1 MPDWLNRWIGKRP
14 TESPLALRLRDY
26 SPYDAPF
33 VGYGAQ
39 ITIEQAQAN
48 LAHFER
54 VLPQR
59 LECVAGLLR
68 ELAGID
74 TAPALAAPRE
84 QGAPLTEA
92 LHRWAI
98 EQWPALRAAP
108 PAAGLQAWLTSP
120 RRGDDIVYSL
130 LLDIAMLLGEL
141 IHRGNPDWRWAL
153 DLDPTNLRDDMVSA
167 RRVVLLADPVGE
179 MRVPF
184 LIDVED
190 VVVHGFLHA
199 SDPAQQWLNPWRRLV
214 DEGIRG
220 DAMAYWRTT
229 APPS

>member
-14 TESPLALRLRDY
+14 PESPLALRLRDY
-26 SPYDAPF
+26 LPYDAPF

-39 ITIEQAQAN
+39 ITIEQAQAD

-59 LECVAGLLR
+59 LEYVASLLH

-84 QGAPLTEA
+84 QAAPLTEA

-98 EQWPALRAAP
+98 EQWPALCAARL
-108 PAAGLQAWLTSP
+108 AAGLQAWLSSP
-120 RRGDDIVYSL
+120 RRGDDIVFSL
-130 LLDIAMLLGEL
+130 LLDVAILLGEL
-141 IHRGNPDWRWAL
+141 VRRANPDWRWEL
-153 DLDPTNLRDDMVSA
+153 DLAPANLSDDMVSA

-179 MRVPF
+179 MRTPF

-199 SDPAQQWLNPWRRLV
+199 DDPAQQWLNPWRRLV

-220 DAMAYWRTT
+220 DAMACWRTT